1 MRILFLIAFMYGGVQ
16 PYVNAD
22 EIRYPN
28 LNIVTASGEFRCT
41 GCVKFMPN
49 LSYMF
54 WLAKDMR
61 SDEDA
66 KFIEHLGEGIKE
78 DETVSTTDGRIVIL
92 QKVLHVTDTNKF
104 DNYRFTCVLTTI
116 DGVSKKN
123 IGLKSCVLLFL
134 FLII

>member
-1 MRILFLIAFMYGGVQ
+1 
-16 PYVNAD
+16 
-22 EIRYPN
+22 
-28 LNIVTASGEFRCT
+28 
-41 GCVKFMPN
+41 
-49 LSYMF
+49 
-54 WLAKDMR
+54 MR

-78 DETVSTTDGRIVIL
+78 DETVSTIDGRIVTL

-123 IGLKSCVLLFL
+123 IWLK
-134 FLII
+134 

>member
-1 MRILFLIAFMYGGVQ
+1 MRILFLIAFMYGCVH

-22 EIRYPN
+22 ETKCSN
-28 LNIVTASGEFRCT
+28 LDIVTSSGEFHCS
-41 GCVKFMPN
+41 GCVEHMPEF
-49 LSYMF
+49 SYMY

-78 DETVSTTDGRIVIL
+78 DETVRTIDGRIVTL

-104 DNYRFTCVLTTI
+104 DNYKFTCVLATL
-116 DGVSKKN
+116 DGIYKKN
-123 IGLKSCVLLFL
+123 VC
-134 FLII
+134 

>member
-1 MRILFLIAFMYGGVQ
+1 MRILFLIAFMYGCVH

-22 EIRYPN
+22 EIKCPN
-28 LNIVTASGEFRCT
+28 LNIVSSSGEFRCS

-49 LSYMF
+49 FSYMY

-78 DETVSTTDGRIVIL
+78 DKTVSTIDGRIVTL

-104 DNYRFTCVLTTI
+104 DNYRFTCVLATL
-116 DGVSKKN
+116 DGIFKKN
-123 IGLKSCVLLFL
+123 IWLK
-134 FLII
+134 